1 MILKQIICKQP
12 HGQVRF
18 AKCTYRFMDS
28 FPCQKQEKFNIR
40 PPECQFFKF
49 TSMKLDISIFMH
61 DILGKFSI
69 GHIGNLDFEAWD
81 FFLFNPLTPVFKKIQ
96 FLSTGIQNTIRPF

>member
-1 MILKQIICKQP
+1 MARYVLQSAHTVLWIHFHVKSKKNSIS
-12 HGQVRF
+12 G
-18 AKCTYRFMDS
+18 
-28 FPCQKQEKFNIR
+28 
-40 PPECQFFKF
+40 PPECQFFRF

-81 FFLFNPLTPVFKKIQ
+81 FFLFNPLTPVFKKIH